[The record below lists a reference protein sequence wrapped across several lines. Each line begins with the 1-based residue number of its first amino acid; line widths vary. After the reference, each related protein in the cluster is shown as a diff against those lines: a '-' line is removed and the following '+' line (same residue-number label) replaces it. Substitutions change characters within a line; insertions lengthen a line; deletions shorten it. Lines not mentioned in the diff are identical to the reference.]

1 MKALKGWGA
10 QFAIVAC
17 AALAVLAAALRVPP
31 LPATSA
37 WLYGTM
43 AAAAWLSFL
52 VSRGQGRGLWPAV
65 AVAAAVAALVML
77 ASLGLVLNIV
87 GA

>member
-1 MKALKGWGA
+1 MKTLKVWGA
-10 QFAIVAC
+10 HFAIVAC
-17 AALAVLAAALRVPP
+17 AALAVLAVALRVPP

-37 WLYGTM
+37 WLYGAM

-52 VSRGQGRGLWPAV
+52 VSRGQGRRLWAAL
-65 AVAAAVAALVML
+65 AVAAAVAALTML
-77 ASLGLVLNIV
+77 ASLGLVLNLV

>member
-1 MKALKGWGA
+1 MNALKVSGA
-10 QFAIVAC
+10 HFAIVAC
-17 AALAVLAAALRVPP
+17 AALAVLAVALRVPP

-37 WLYGTM
+37 WMYGAM

-52 VSRGQGRGLWPAV
+52 VSRGQGRGLWAAV

>member
-1 MKALKGWGA
+1 MKALKVWGA
-10 QFAIVAC
+10 HFAIVAC
-17 AALAVLAAALRVPP
+17 AALAVLAVALRVPP

-37 WLYGTM
+37 WMYGAM

-52 VSRGQGRGLWPAV
+52 VSRGQGRGLWAAV
-65 AVAAAVAALVML
+65 AVAAAVAALAML

>member
-1 MKALKGWGA
+1 MKALKVWGA
-10 QFAIVAC
+10 HFAIVAC

-37 WLYGTM
+37 WLYGAM

-52 VSRGQGRGLWPAV
+52 VSRGQGRRPWAAL
-65 AVAAAVAALVML
+65 AVAAAVAALTML

>member
-1 MKALKGWGA
+1 MKFPKFWIA
-10 QFAIVAC
+10 QLAIVVC

-31 LPATSA
+31 LPASSA

-52 VSRGQGRGLWPAV
+52 VSRGQGRRFGAAV

-77 ASLGLVLNIV
+77 AALGLVLNIV

>member
-1 MKALKGWGA
+1 MNALKVWGA
-10 QFAIVAC
+10 HFAIVAC
-17 AALAVLAAALRVPP
+17 AALAVLAVALRVPP

-37 WLYGTM
+37 WMYGAM

-52 VSRGQGRGLWPAV
+52 ISRGQGRGLWAAA
-65 AVAAAVAALVML
+65 AVAAAVAALAML

>member
-37 WLYGTM
+37 WLYGAM

-52 VSRGQGRGLWPAV
+52 VSRGQGRGLRPAV
-65 AVAAAVAALVML
+65 AVAAAVVALVML

>member
-1 MKALKGWGA
+1 MNALKVWGA
-10 QFAIVAC
+10 HFAIVAC
-17 AALAVLAAALRVPP
+17 AALAVLAVALRVPP

-37 WLYGTM
+37 WMYGAM

-52 VSRGQGRGLWPAV
+52 VSRGQGRGLWAAV
-65 AVAAAVAALVML
+65 AVAAAVAALAML